1 MTQTDRI
8 HALGYLIAH
17 EINLENLKEDK
28 NNIFLMREGS
38 EILSAS
44 IEVIEKADA
53 GTIDVGFDFASDFLL
68 NDIDLSAEA
77 VHKSRVETRLKQDA
91 MLTIETSARKGKI
104 KVRVLYFTSGTIYS

>member
-8 HALGYLIAH
+8 HALGYLVAH

-44 IEVIEKADA
+44 IEIIEKADA
-53 GTIDVGFDFASDFLL
+53 GTIDVGFDFSSDFLL
-68 NDIDLSAEA
+68 NDIDLSTQA
-77 VHKSRVETRLKQDA
+77 VHKSKVDTRLKQDS
-91 MLTIETSARKGKI
+91 MLTIETSERKGRI
-104 KVRVLYFTSGTIYS
+104 KVRVLYFSSGTIYS